1 MHKDS
6 LLKYCTSNFSGE
18 KVRVTLWGEL
28 AHYISEDLTE
38 NQTVIIVTSTM
49 VESFKF
55 QGNSKVYKFNCVIT
69 ILPINQSNI
78 CVV

>member
-1 MHKDS
+1 MYKD
-6 LLKYCTSNFSGE
+6 LILKYCTSNFSGE
-18 KVRVTLWGEL
+18 KVRTTLGEEL

-69 ILPINQSNI
+69 IIPINQR
-78 CVV
+78 

>member
-6 LLKYCTSNFSGE
+6 ILKYCTSNFSGE

-49 VESFKF
+49 VESFKI
-55 QGNSKVYKFNCVIT
+55 QGNSKVYKFNCVI
-69 ILPINQSNI
+69 IVLSINQR
-78 CVV
+78 

>member
-1 MHKDS
+1 MHKYS
-6 LLKYCTSNFSGE
+6 ILKYCTSNFGCE

-38 NQTVIIVTSTM
+38 NQTVIIATSTM

-69 ILPINQSNI
+69 VIPINQR
-78 CVV
+78 

>member
-6 LLKYCTSNFSGE
+6 ILKYCTSNFGCE

-38 NQTVIIVTSTM
+38 NQTVIIATSTM
-49 VESFKF
+49 VESFKL
-55 QGNSKVYKFNCVIT
+55 QGNSKVYKFSCVIT
-69 ILPINQSNI
+69 VLPINQW
-78 CVV
+78 